1 MFCSLLE
8 MLVSPIHN
16 FGKNMCTVCN
26 ACNNEALVASPH
38 VNILRT
44 LVFKCRIA
52 FINIL
57 SLEETNFMIANA
69 CHN

>member
-1 MFCSLLE
+1 
-8 MLVSPIHN
+8 
-16 FGKNMCTVCN
+16 MCTVCN

-44 LVFKCRIA
+44 LVFKCHIA